1 MTQLDSATET
11 AARAAKTVAAAATL
25 GELAVVAAQTAG
37 FKLHDLAQRRVQELG
52 SSVRATFFLHRWAL
66 IPSLIW
72 AAVFVRPEHLAFVWQ
87 QPQLLAYLVLIA
99 VSWNLQAFLSVYLLN
114 ATEAISFLALVEKLI
129 YLPML
134 LAVGIVMNGDS
145 PNAWSLIS
153 LALLGLALWIQSSHH
168 TRHRATIFRYSVLAT
183 LGAIVLRTA
192 IDAVNNGMSREV
204 AQALPVPVFIGLF
217 TVLTLGITAGLYYC
231 VPRKIAACRIPK
243 EKRWMAFLIPAVWF
257 AATIPESY
265 ALSALPIYTL
275 VSLGALGFLV
285 DVASDLRNKRIPWNG
300 HTAAFTACTLAGL
313 ATAVLSI

>member
-1 MTQLDSATET
+1 MQKQTEV
-11 AARAAKTVAAAATL
+11 AVASAKTVAAAATF

-52 SSVRATFFLHRWAL
+52 GSVRATFFLHRWAL
-66 IPSLIW
+66 IPALIW
-72 AAVFVRPEHLAFVWQ
+72 AAIFVRPEHLAFLGQ
-87 QPQLLAYLVLIA
+87 QPLLLLYLVLIA
-99 VSWNLQAFLSVYLLN
+99 ASWNMQAFLSVYLLN
-114 ATEAISFLALVEKLI
+114 ATEAISFLALVEKLV

-134 LAVGIVMNGDS
+134 LAVGIVLNGDT
-145 PNAWSLIS
+145 PNIWSLVS
-153 LALLGLALWIQSSHH
+153 LALLGIALWIQSSHH
-168 TRHRATIFRYSVLAT
+168 TRHRAAIFRYSVAAT
-183 LGAIVLRTA
+183 LGAILLRTA

-217 TVLTLGITAGLYYC
+217 TVTTLGITTALYFC
-231 VPRKIAACRIPK
+231 VPKRIAACRIPRG
-243 EKRWMAFLIPAVWF
+243 KRWMAFLIPTIWF

-300 HTAAFTACTLAGL
+300 HTAAFTACTLGGL
-313 ATAVLSI
+313 ATALLSI